1 MFERWLIAKGN
12 VFAPNWE
19 TLIKLVEKLKE
30 EKWLVGQGT
39 AYTTVEKGEPNTE
52 AVPNTIERPW
62 LDDESREELRMVWKV
77 AADKSPLTGPASSIE
92 IQRAPDFVY
101 PLRKGIGPLPT
112 ECKCKED
119 LSFEW
124 DEDELTPTF
133 EKSQGIYTECEDCSR
148 TFDPA
153 KGTAKLTDP
162 VTKQTEEVPGGAA
175 YRFAIKVTSDEPAA
189 FGPDF
194 LAFMAKEFNRS
205 FYEVG
210 APR

>member
-19 TLIKLVEKLKE
+19 TLIHLVSKLKE
-30 EKWLVGQGT
+30 EGWLVGGGT
-39 AYTTVEKGEPNTE
+39 AHLTVERGEPSTE
-52 AVPNTIERPW
+52 PIPDSIERAW
-62 LDDESREELRMVWKV
+62 LDDEAREELRMVWGV
-77 AADKSPLTGPASSIE
+77 GEKSPLTGSASAIE
-92 IQRAPDFVY
+92 VQRAPDFVY
-101 PLRKGIGPLPT
+101 PIRKGIGMVPT
-112 ECKCKED
+112 ECRCGED

-133 EKSQGIYTECEDCSR
+133 EGSQGIYTECEECSR

-153 KGTAKLTDP
+153 KGMAKLTDP
-162 VTKQTEEVPGGAA
+162 VTKQSEEVPGGAA
-175 YRFAIKVTSDEPAA
+175 YRFAIKVTSDEPTA

-194 LAFMAKEFNRS
+194 LAFMAKEFNRT

-210 APR
+210 AQR